1 MASNDISELNKTLK
15 NMNTNINSV
24 RKNLY
29 DIARQLRIMN
39 ARNEK
44 PKFTGYCQPNIMA
57 DTNDTSQNCDIDAL
71 YDVIDG
77 GSVNEEANVD
87 GGDSDAQ

>member
-44 PKFTGYCQPNIMA
+44 PNIMA
-57 DTNDTSQNCDIDAL
+57 DTNDTSQNCDTDAL

>member
-57 DTNDTSQNCDIDAL
+57 YTNDTSQNCDTDAL

>member
-57 DTNDTSQNCDIDAL
+57 DTNDASQNCDTDAL
-71 YDVIDG
+71 YDVIPS